1 MNRTGRIGLV
11 NRINTHRGIAPAA
24 VQSAPRTPS
33 GVKSGRRPRRRGRP
47 RASDAKDLDAR
58 IVSFATQTFYA
69 KGYGAASMA
78 MVARAARVS
87 RTTLY
92 ARFPN
97 KAELFRAIVE
107 AQIATIENPFNQSVG
122 GDLTLEAQLFT
133 YADRMLGV
141 SLHGD
146 ARQLNRLIYSEYDR
160 FPELGRTARARSAI
174 GVQQVAAC
182 LREAEARHGRK
193 LRDPEGAAE
202 VFIMMLKGW
211 YLEAMLTKR
220 TVKDADRKAWAKKVA
235 TMFVASRSDW

>member
-1 MNRTGRIGLV
+1 M
-11 NRINTHRGIAPAA
+11 HRAVAPAA
-24 VQSAPRTPS
+24 AKSALRESS
-33 GVKSGRRPRRRGRP
+33 GVKSGRQSQRRGRP
-47 RASDAKDLDAR
+47 KVSDAKELDAR

-107 AQIATIENPFNQSVG
+107 TQIATIENPFSQSVA
-122 GDLTLEAQLFT
+122 GDLTLEARLFT

-146 ARQLNRLIYSEYDR
+146 TRQLNRLIYSEYDR
-160 FPELGRTARARSAI
+160 FPELGRTARARSTI
-174 GVQQVAAC
+174 GVRQVAAC
-182 LREAEARHGRK
+182 LRESEAAHGRK
-193 LRDPEGAAE
+193 LRNPEGAAE

-220 TVKDADRKAWAKKVA
+220 VVKDAERKAWAKKVA
-235 TMFVASRSDW
+235 TMFLASRADW